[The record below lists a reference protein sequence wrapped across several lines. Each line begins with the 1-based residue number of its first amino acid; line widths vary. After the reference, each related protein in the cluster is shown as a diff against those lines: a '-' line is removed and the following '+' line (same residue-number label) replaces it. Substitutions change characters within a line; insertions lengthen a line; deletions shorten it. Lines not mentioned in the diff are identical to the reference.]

1 MDRMIGRDREDVEDE
16 GDADRRDA
24 QDQPE
29 AKSVEPDSDSNRET
43 IGLRALLGC
52 HRADLQKSFIECCP
66 GFCDEFN
73 KESESGILLT
83 IFIMGNLRPLFRLF
97 LAFPINR

>member
-43 IGLRALLGC
+43 VGLRALLGC